1 MTNGLLSAVAS
12 MDVGMDV
19 QFDLHNRVRLD
30 IACGSHKQPGWA
42 GIDVADLPGVDIV
55 HDLLSFPW
63 PIPDESVSEARMLHY
78 LEHIPMLCM
87 CCRDQ
92 KDPLLATFDE
102 LYRILAPG
110 ATVFIECPHALS
122 VRSWQDP
129 THRRAISENTFS
141 YANAKWR
148 EEHGV
153 EHYDVSCNFSLSYGF
168 VTDGHG
174 AVQDI
179 QAQLTKLPME
189 ARQ

>member
-1 MTNGLLSAVAS
+1 MTNGLLNGVVPSH
-12 MDVGMDV
+12 V
-19 QFDLHNRVRLD
+19 QLGLLQLD
-30 IACGSHKQPGWA
+30 IACGSHKKDGWV
-42 GIDVADLPGVDIV
+42 GIDSAAIPGVDIV

-63 PIPDESVSEARMLHY
+63 PIPDNSVTEARMLHY

-87 CCRDQ
+87 CCRDRQ
-92 KDPLLATFDE
+92 DPLLQTFDE

-110 ATVFIECPHALS
+110 GTVLIECPHALS

-141 YANAKWR
+141 YANAQWR
-148 EEHGV
+148 AEHGV
-153 EHYDVSCNFSLSYGF
+153 EHYDVHCDFALTYGF

-179 QAQLTKLPME
+179 QAQLTKPQRE
-189 ARQ
+189 TAQ